1 MKRAVKAIIWT
12 LALGLLGY
20 LMVNQLSE
28 NKQTLEENARLT
40 QERNTVIPVVTSLA
54 GKKTVSGNFQV
65 TGSFAP
71 IQQVAVLSEMA
82 GKVTQLYFENG
93 TLVKAGSVLATI
105 DNDLQKIQLETA
117 RIGLSKAENDYRR
130 LNKLLGEGGVT
141 QQQLDDA
148 KLAVDNLTSQIK
160 LLEKQI
166 SMSIVKAPISG
177 VISNKMVE
185 KGSLISPAFKMAD
198 LTNISRLRM
207 QVYLTEEQVVSLKK
221 GDKIGLRADLMPQ
234 KQFIGKVAF
243 VDVNAGLSRRFLVEI
258 ETDNPGGALKSG
270 MTGTAF
276 FDGNAEKMIFG
287 VPRAAIVGSLQE
299 AKVYVVDNGT
309 ARLKQVEAGNI
320 FGDFVQVLGG
330 LSEGDSIV
338 VSGQINLEDGMKIQ
352 VAQGQ

>member
-12 LALGLLGY
+12 LVLGILGY
-20 LMVNQLSE
+20 LTVNQLSE
-28 NKQTLEENARLT
+28 NKKTLEENARLS

-54 GKKTVSGNFQV
+54 GKKTVSGDFQV
-65 TGSFAP
+65 TGAFAP
-71 IQQVAVLSEMA
+71 VQQVAVLSEVP
-82 GKVTQLYFENG
+82 GKITQLNFENG
-93 TLVKAGSVLATI
+93 TQVKAGAVLATI
-105 DNDLQKIQLETA
+105 DNELQKIQLETA
-117 RIGLSKAENDYRR
+117 RINLSKAENDFKR
-130 LNKLLGEGGVT
+130 LNNLLGEGGVT
-141 QQQLDDA
+141 QQQIDDA
-148 KLAVDNLTSQIK
+148 RLGVENLKSQIR

-221 GDKIGLRADLMPQ
+221 GQKVSLKADLLPD
-234 KQFIGKVAF
+234 KQFSGTVTFI
-243 VDVNAGLSRRFLVEI
+243 DVNAGLSRRFLVEI
-258 ETDNPGGALKSG
+258 EMDNAGGVLKSG

-276 FDGNAEKMIFG
+276 FDGDAEAEVFG

-299 AKVYVVDNGT
+299 ARVYQVSNGT
-309 ARLKQVEAGNI
+309 AMLKQVKAGNI
-320 FGDFVQVLGG
+320 YGDFVQILSG

-352 VAQGQ
+352 VSPD